1 MNRTKA
7 MAKFTLSD
15 LLRRIM
21 SDSGAGDPAWKRQ
34 TAAAI
39 VMGVGMVPALPDVWR
54 WIESFVHLH

>member
-1 MNRTKA
+1 MV
-7 MAKFTLSD
+7 KFKLSD

-39 VMGVGMVPALPDVWR
+39 VMGVGLVPALPDIWK
-54 WIESFVHLH
+54 WIESLVRLH

>member
-1 MNRTKA
+1 